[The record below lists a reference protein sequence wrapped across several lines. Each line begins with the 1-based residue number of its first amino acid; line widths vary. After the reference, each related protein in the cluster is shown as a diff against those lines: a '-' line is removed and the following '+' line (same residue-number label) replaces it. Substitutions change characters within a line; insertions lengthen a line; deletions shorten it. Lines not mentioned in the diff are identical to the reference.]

1 MTPWQ
6 RLYVAKVASGI
17 QQINSAS
24 LLALNAQDQN
34 SAPPGVGPRPSA
46 RAWIQQRQ
54 LKFHDLAGFFLPIG
68 GGKKTLCDG
77 SLHLFLSYN
86 EAMLLLDCCA
96 INRVIRALNIAK
108 FSHVFIIRDLLIER
122 LIELDQM
129 PVMCEEYVNTCW
141 ITNKRAG

>member
-1 MTPWQ
+1 VNPTTSVEIS
-6 RLYVAKVASGI
+6 RLG
-17 QQINSAS
+17 
-24 LLALNAQDQN
+24 
-34 SAPPGVGPRPSA
+34 
-46 RAWIQQRQ
+46 WI
-54 LKFHDLAGFFLPIG
+54 LFIYWG
-68 GGKKTLCDG
+68 GGRCDG

-129 PVMCEEYVNTCW
+129 PVMCEEYVNTC
-141 ITNKRAG
+141 